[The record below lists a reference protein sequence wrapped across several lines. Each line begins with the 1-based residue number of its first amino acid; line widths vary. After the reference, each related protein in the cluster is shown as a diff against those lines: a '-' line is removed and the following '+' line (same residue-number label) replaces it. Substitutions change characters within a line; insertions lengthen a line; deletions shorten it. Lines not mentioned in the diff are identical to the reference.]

1 MFYFVH
7 TRSQLNHIS
16 WDSREESKMKRFTT
30 WVGALAVLGM
40 VFAVTTVNAQEA
52 PPEAKE
58 APAEAAPAE
67 AAPAEAA
74 PAEAAP
80 AAAEAVTCEKFMACI
95 KSIAKATND
104 KPRWKKAKA
113 ESEAGKLDCNAEF
126 GKLKAEVDA
135 LAAEGKDVAGC
146 Q

>member
-1 MFYFVH
+1 
-7 TRSQLNHIS
+7 
-16 WDSREESKMKRFTT
+16 MKRFTT

-58 APAEAAPAE
+58 APAEAAPAEAEAAPAEAAPAEAAPAEAAPAE

>member
-1 MFYFVH
+1 
-7 TRSQLNHIS
+7 
-16 WDSREESKMKRFTT
+16 MKRFTT
-30 WVGALAVLGM
+30 WAGALAVLGM
-40 VFAVTTVNAQEA
+40 VLAVTTVNAQEA

-58 APAEAAPAE
+58 APAEAAPAEAEAAPAE

-80 AAAEAVTCEKFMACI
+80 AAAEAVTCEKFMACM